1 MQRGRIK
8 LRQRQIGIAVGHDC
22 VVGPDQID
30 PSMRRPAI
38 RYGEESVFCST
49 AL

>member
-1 MQRGRIK
+1 MEAPV
-8 LRQRQIGIAVGHDC
+8 RQIPQFADEAESRTFAK
-22 VVGPDQID
+22 DTN
-30 PSMRRPAI
+30 RRTAI